1 MFNSSNCHSQMKSI
15 LTKASSTVEI
25 RRYFN
30 AVLKLSQSDD
40 KFPVNLD
47 EVWPLVYGR
56 KEEAVRA
63 LGSDIF
69 IQGLDYQVLR
79 KNAENLKGGRPTN
92 NYFLSVS
99 CLEYL
104 IARKVRPVFEVYRK
118 VFHATAAKKATAI
131 SNKKEADLKK
141 RIEELEN
148 QLKIVKSI
156 SRQET
161 DLKNSCFFYLVGKG
175 LYTEWH
181 EWNKK
186 KLARVI
192 EENIKRSID
201 S

>member
-1 MFNSSNCHSQMKSI
+1 MKSI

-92 NYFLSVS
+92 NYLLSVS

-118 VFHATAAKKATAI
+118 VFHATAAKKATDI
-131 SNKKEADLKK
+131 SGKKEEELKR
-141 RIEELEN
+141 RIEDLEN
-148 QLKIVKSI
+148 QLRIVKSI

-161 DLKNSCFFYLVGKG
+161 DLKNSCFFYLVGKR
-175 LYTEWH
+175 LYTDWH

-186 KLARVI
+186 QLARVI